1 MPGAHSQT
9 ATTRPDKAPGRRKGW
24 LAAITLAGVAV
35 VAVAATAVVVHE
47 NKNRAAA
54 SPTSVAAAAREV
66 GVATRAAPFSVA
78 SVTPA
83 NGATQVPSDATISV
97 QFSLALSAHS
107 VTPTLT
113 PAVAGT
119 WEVVTPDTFEFVAS
133 GPLVPLSTETVTVP
147 AGVTSATGKAL
158 SRPATTEFTVG
169 QGSTLRLQQLLGQ
182 LGYLPVSFT
191 PAGAVVAPQESAQ
204 PQQGTFA
211 WRFAEPAS
219 LTSLWTVGT
228 PNVITTGAIMNF
240 ESRHNLKTDG
250 IAGPLVWSQLLAAA
264 QAGAMDPASYNY
276 VYVTKDLPET
286 ATVYDNGAAVYS
298 TLANTGVQGATTA
311 DGTFPVYARYLTTT
325 MTGTNPNGSHYSD
338 PGIPW
343 VSYFNGGDA
352 LHGFVRAS
360 YGYPQSDGCV
370 EMPPDHA
377 EVVFPYTPIGTLV
390 TVS

>member
-1 MPGAHSQT
+1 MPGAHSHT
-9 ATTRPDKAPGRRKGW
+9 ATTRPDKASGRRTGW
-24 LAAITLAGVAV
+24 LVAITLAGVAV
-35 VAVAATAVVVHE
+35 VAVAATAVVIHQ
-47 NKNRAAA
+47 NKNRTGS
-54 SPTSVAAAAREV
+54 SPTSVAAAREV

-97 QFSLALSAHS
+97 QFSQPLSAHS
-107 VTPTLT
+107 VTPTLS

-119 WEVVTPDTFEFVAS
+119 WEVVTPDTYQFVAS
-133 GPLVPLSTETVTVP
+133 GPLVPSSTETVTVP
-147 AGVTSATGKAL
+147 AGATSATGKAL
-158 SRPATTEFTVG
+158 SRAVATEFTVG
-169 QGSTLRLQQLLGQ
+169 PGSMLRLQQLLGQ

-191 PAGAVVAPQESAQ
+191 PAGAVVAPQEAAQ

-219 LTSLWTVGT
+219 LTSLWTEGT
-228 PNVITTGAIMNF
+228 PNVITTGAVMNF

-250 IAGPLVWSQLLAAA
+250 IAGPMVWSQLLAAA
-264 QAGAMDPASYNY
+264 QAGAMDPADYNY

-286 ATVYDNGAAVYS
+286 ATVYDNGVEVYS
-298 TLANTGVQGATTA
+298 TLANTGVPGAPTA

-325 MTGTNPNGSHYSD
+325 MTGTNPDGSHYSD

-352 LHGFVRAS
+352 LHGFVRSS
-360 YGYPQSDGCV
+360 YGFPQSDGCV

>member
-1 MPGAHSQT
+1 MPGAHSHK
-9 ATTRPDKAPGRRKGW
+9 ATTRPDKASGRRTGW
-24 LAAITLAGVAV
+24 LVAITLAGVAV
-35 VAVAATAVVVHE
+35 VAVAATAVVIHE
-47 NKNRAAA
+47 SKNRAAA
-54 SPTSVAAAAREV
+54 SPTSVAPAREV

-97 QFSLALSAHS
+97 QFSQPLSAHS
-107 VTPTLT
+107 VTPTLS

-119 WEVVTPDTFEFVAS
+119 WEVVTPDTYQFVAS
-133 GPLVPLSTETVTVP
+133 GPLVPSSTETVTVP
-147 AGVTSATGKAL
+147 AGATSATGKAL
-158 SRPATTEFTVG
+158 SRPVATEFTVG
-169 QGSTLRLQQLLGQ
+169 PGSTLRLQQLLGQ

-191 PAGAVVAPQESAQ
+191 PAGAVVAPQEAAQ

-211 WRFAEPAS
+211 WRFAEPAA
-219 LTSLWTVGT
+219 LTSLWTEGT
-228 PNVITTGAIMNF
+228 PNVITTGAVMNF

-250 IAGPLVWSQLLAAA
+250 IAGPMVWSQLLAAA
-264 QAGAMDPASYNY
+264 QAGAMDPADYNY

-286 ATVYDNGAAVYS
+286 ATVYDNGVEVYS
-298 TLANTGVQGATTA
+298 TLANTGVEGAATD

-325 MTGTNPNGSHYSD
+325 MTGTNPDGSHYSD

-352 LHGFVRAS
+352 LHGFVRSS
-360 YGYPQSDGCV
+360 YGFPQSDGCV